1 MKFLTCLLVISLSA
15 GFAFAE
21 DPGER
26 DSLIVETVFAELGD
40 STVDVRIYATC
51 DDSVG
56 FYNMPFAW
64 YSPDSA
70 INPSQVVYHGVLLDW
85 DETFDSLLYD
95 QGFVRMLGWS
105 DISGA
110 ENPPIYT
117 WNYRQHLWTL
127 QFSIDPSA
135 IPQIVAI
142 DSTYDPINGSLLF
155 GLIDGVH
162 AFIPVF
168 TPGAIFYGIT
178 SDVSDM
184 TQPLPQQLTLYQNF
198 PNPFNSSTVI
208 RYYLP
213 DDGYVSIGIYDL
225 LGRKVRALIHAE
237 EQAGT
242 HSITFNANDLPS
254 GIYFYTLEAGRKIEA
269 KRMQLLK

>member
-1 MKFLTCLLVISLSA
+1 
-15 GFAFAE
+15 
-21 DPGER
+21 
-26 DSLIVETVFAELGD
+26 
-40 STVDVRIYATC
+40 
-51 DDSVG
+51 
-56 FYNMPFAW
+56 
-64 YSPDSA
+64 
-70 INPSQVVYHGVLLDW
+70 
-85 DETFDSLLYD
+85 
-95 QGFVRMLGWS
+95 MLGWS